1 VQHRFGERI
10 DLLLQK
16 SVRVATRQVKDRQ
29 REAQEKGTPQQP
41 PSFEE
46 FSALVKDLMD
56 SGKKADLD
64 RLRNLSLK
72 ELFEQTWSQKRRNYA
87 IQRQI
92 KDAYDALVRRSKR
105 DSEKESLTAN
115 RFPRRKDSSQRRS
128 GTLQFPL
135 RLQSI
140 IQIRAHK
147 HGYEDEC
154 RISRRK
160 PVQ

>member
-64 RLRNLSLK
+64 RLRNSSLK
-72 ELFEQTWSQKRRNYA
+72 ELFEQTWSQKLRNYA

-105 DSEKESLTAN
+105 DS
-115 RFPRRKDSSQRRS
+115 
-128 GTLQFPL
+128 
-135 RLQSI
+135 
-140 IQIRAHK
+140 
-147 HGYEDEC
+147 
-154 RISRRK
+154 
-160 PVQ
+160 